1 MLNVGIVGFGVMG
14 KTHFK
19 CYRAMPEVN
28 VTAICDAAD
37 INIAAQTQASANLGK
52 MESDID
58 ITNVHIY
65 KDFQKML
72 REEKLDLVSITLP
85 TFMHA
90 DFTIKALQAGVNVL
104 CEKPMSLTLDGCQA
118 MIDAAEKSKKVL
130 QIGHCIRF
138 WPEYVRAK
146 EIINSGEYGQV
157 KAASF
162 QRLSSSPTWSWNNW
176 LQDESK
182 NGGAIMDLHI
192 HDVDII
198 LHWFGIPASVFSTAT
213 AGYNY
218 VMTQYL
224 YPDDK
229 VVTAEASWLMA
240 PGFGFKMA
248 FNIVL
253 EKATIIFDSTQETAL
268 KIYMLDGTTYIPEP
282 EKKDGYW
289 FEIEYF
295 VKTVSGQKLPPII
308 TPQQSLDVVRIA
320 LAEKLSAKEHRKVIT
335 NLGNKGC

>member
-14 KTHFK
+14 KTHYK
-19 CYRAMPEVN
+19 CYQAMPEVN
-28 VTAICDAAD
+28 VTAICDAGD
-37 INIAAQTQASANLGK
+37 INIATQTQASANLGK
-52 MESDID
+52 MESGID

-65 KDFQKML
+65 KDFEKML

-90 DFTIKALQAGVNVL
+90 DFTVKALQTGVNVL
-104 CEKPMSLTLDGCQA
+104 CEKPMSLTLDECQT
-118 MIDAAEKSKKVL
+118 MIDAAQKSGKVL

-138 WPEYVRAK
+138 WPEYVKAK
-146 EIINSGEYGQV
+146 KIINSGEYGQV

-176 LQDESK
+176 LQNESK

-198 LHWFGIPASVFSTAT
+198 LHWFGIPNSVFSTAT
-213 AGYNY
+213 AGCNH

-229 VVTAEASWLMA
+229 VVTAEAGWLMA

-268 KIYMLDGTTYIPEP
+268 KIYMLDGTTSIPQSEN
-282 EKKDGYW
+282 KDGYW

-295 VKTVSGQKLPPII
+295 VKTVSGQKLPKLI
-308 TPQQSLDVVRIA
+308 TPQQSFDAVRIA
-320 LAEKLSAKEHRKVIT
+320 LAEKLSAKEHRKVGI
-335 NLGNKGC
+335 